1 MKKSIPFIIGI
12 LWLIII
18 AIIAFYDGISFSHRE
33 SMNLCQDGLAVQ
45 GQYYVMDNRETESA
59 VYRIEQDHRVS
70 EIFFT
75 NDYKEYVTI
84 SRIAYDDSLFVLLQE
99 AENRYRIIELDDGMH
114 VIRHSGVLS
123 LKEKGSVSGFVA
135 DNKGFYLTL
144 IGEEQETVFTYFLE
158 KEGSLTD
165 YPTKTEENQK
175 GEIKEEKPEFL
186 KLQRMMETE
195 KGRKIVDAAFLNG
208 EYKVRFDNGVGK
220 EDFLLPEEILDA
232 FYNRSFSMGQILRF
246 QQKHLVFY
254 FELLLIGYVILVIA
268 SIILRNRNHTVY
280 TIVTVECILLAVT
293 IMGTWVTYNT
303 KKETITEQNKLFGV
317 YYLQELQRQLTNRY
331 RSYAEEK
338 DFYDTEVYRE
348 VWEELTS
355 FVKEEGP
362 DEVFRNLAIVKMK
375 DQRILV
381 GTEGKNIE
389 HAAYQFSTMVIPLLE
404 KLEEGH
410 HSASME
416 VWLNGKSY
424 LVIGIT
430 DQKELKPEYCILGML
445 KNQKSEEKTIHAENY
460 FFYAEMIFLIGS
472 ILCIVI
478 ILFQERDLRKLGR
491 SMLSLATGNY
501 NIKKGTAYGKD
512 VETMWSSLLE
522 IQKRITRINHA
533 KFKLY
538 ESCYRFAPKNIEKIL
553 GKDSITEVKNG
564 DVVEL
569 YGTLAIINLEKV
581 DRMDIPNM
589 QQINRY
595 VELMEKH
602 KEQKEGFFLT
612 GSNNLKDM
620 KMLFLQECRTTVE
633 FGTNFIKEFRQF
645 QPHTRF
651 RPGILLHYD
660 NYRYGITGSEEQSF
674 SFLFYRKLER
684 LEKLGQW
691 LRDLGVKVAITGE
704 VKERE
709 GLNQGLRYIGFI
721 QFGDETDRI
730 CFYEV
735 LDACPETERRKK
747 TASDEKFQAALEL
760 FYQYD
765 FYLARSSFSEIL
777 KENQEDE
784 IVKWYLFT
792 CQKYLNQSYSGEISF
807 ELWDSRK

>member
-1 MKKSIPFIIGI
+1 MK
-12 LWLIII
+12 
-18 AIIAFYDGISFSHRE
+18 
-33 SMNLCQDGLAVQ
+33 
-45 GQYYVMDNRETESA
+45 
-59 VYRIEQDHRVS
+59 
-70 EIFFT
+70 
-75 NDYKEYVTI
+75 
-84 SRIAYDDSLFVLLQE
+84 
-99 AENRYRIIELDDGMH
+99 
-114 VIRHSGVLS
+114 
-123 LKEKGSVSGFVA
+123 
-135 DNKGFYLTL
+135 
-144 IGEEQETVFTYFLE
+144 
-158 KEGSLTD
+158 
-165 YPTKTEENQK
+165 
-175 GEIKEEKPEFL
+175 
-186 KLQRMMETE
+186 
-195 KGRKIVDAAFLNG
+195 RKD
-208 EYKVRFDNGVGK
+208 
-220 EDFLLPEEILDA
+220 
-232 FYNRSFSMGQILRF
+232 
-246 QQKHLVFY
+246 
-254 FELLLIGYVILVIA
+254 
-268 SIILRNRNHTVY
+268 
-280 TIVTVECILLAVT
+280 
-293 IMGTWVTYNT
+293 
-303 KKETITEQNKLFGV
+303 TITEQNKIFGA
-317 YYLQELQRQLTNRY
+317 YYLQELQRQITNRY
-331 RSYAEEK
+331 QSYAEEK
-338 DFYDTEVYRE
+338 DFYNTEAYYE
-348 VWEELTS
+348 VWDELTS

-362 DEVFRNLAIVKMK
+362 DEVFRNLAIVKME
-375 DQRILV
+375 DQRILA

-410 HSASME
+410 RSASME

-445 KNQKSEEKTIHAENY
+445 KNQKLEEKTIQAEDY
-460 FFYAEMIFLIGS
+460 FFYGEMIFLIGS
-472 ILCIVI
+472 ILCIII
-478 ILFQERDLRKLGR
+478 ILFQESDLRKLGR
-491 SMLSLATGNY
+491 SMLSLASGNY
-501 NIKKGTAYGKD
+501 NIKKETAHGKD

-569 YGTLAIINLEKV
+569 YGTLAVINLEKV

-602 KEQKEGFFLT
+602 KDQKEGFFLT

-620 KMLFLQECRTTVE
+620 KMLFLQECTTTTE
-633 FGTNFIKEFRQF
+633 FGTSFIKEFRQL
-645 QPHTRF
+645 QAHTRF

-684 LEKLGQW
+684 LEILGRW
-691 LRDLGVKVAITGE
+691 LRDLGVKVAITDE

-709 GLNQGLRYIGFI
+709 GLHQGLRYIGYI

-730 CFYEV
+730 RFYEV
-735 LDACPETERRKK
+735 LDACSEAERRKK
-747 TASDEKFQAALEL
+747 SSSDEKFQAALEL

-807 ELWDSRK
+807 ELWDYGK